1 MVADL
6 SAFADIGLTPDL
18 LAALLAEHERDALPR
33 LQKHWAYYRNSAVP
47 APVAPWSEASV
58 GGWVHRPVRL
68 AQEQGLP
75 PRLRGARAAVLDDR
89 AAAPE
94 IVIENDIAWRI
105 DAMVDFVFGR
115 PVRIRSAS
123 PDERLRP
130 LIDAALDAA
139 WESSGGIALLQDMA
153 LLGAVYGFADLLVNA
168 RGLFSREDG
177 SVDIAAA
184 SDGDPQSAARRRIV
198 EAARRIR
205 IQLVEAPRAIP
216 LLDPGDYRSIL
227 AYIIRTTQLT
237 NDTVPTPAP
246 ARTSV
251 FAGLRRRRGTHG
263 GEAPERRTAE
273 VMEIWSASAH
283 RVYRDGALVA
293 SSGNPLGEVPIV
305 HVQNASQPF
314 RYAGM
319 SDVEPLIP
327 LQDELNTRLSDRAH
341 RVTLQSF
348 NMYLAK
354 GLDLAGVP
362 AVRPGQVWITDNP
375 DAEVHSFGGDAHAPG
390 EEAHIAE
397 VREALDKASGV
408 SPVVLGIVREKLGHL
423 SSENAIRITLMGVLS
438 RTARKRVAYGRGIA
452 AASAL
457 ILKALDAAGIL
468 PTREEDRA
476 VNLKWLDPLPM
487 DEREQVRSALL
498 KRDLGVPVEELLHEL
513 GYAET

>member
-1 MVADL
+1 MLADL

-18 LAALLAEHERDALPR
+18 LAALLAEHERDTLPR
-33 LQKHWAYYRNSAVP
+33 LQKHWAYYRNSAAP
-47 APVAPWSEASV
+47 APVAPWSDASV

-75 PRLRGARAAVLDDR
+75 PRLRGARSAALDDR
-89 AAAPE
+89 AAASE

-123 PDERLRP
+123 PDERLRS

-153 LLGAVYGFADLLVNA
+153 LLGAVYGFADLLINA
-168 RGLFSREDG
+168 QGLFSDDAPG
-177 SVDIAAA
+177 DIAAA
-184 SDGDPQSAARRRIV
+184 PGGAPESAARRRV
-198 EAARRIR
+198 VDAARRIR

-237 NDTVPTPAP
+237 NDTAPTPAP
-246 ARTSV
+246 EAAHA
-251 FAGLRRRRGTHG
+251 FAGLWRRRGRHA
-263 GEAPERRTAE
+263 GEAPQRRTTE
-273 VMEIWSASAH
+273 VIEIWSAAAH
-283 RVYRDGALVA
+283 RVYRDGAIVA
-293 SSGNPLGEVPIV
+293 SSGNPLGEVPVV
-305 HVQNASQPF
+305 HIQNSSQPF

-354 GLDLAGVP
+354 GLDLPGVP

-397 VREALDKASGV
+397 VREAMDKASGV